1 MMGAR
6 TVLDPDTIIHA
17 DTDMLYHIPSPP
29 SCTARSAICHSS
41 RILHRAHASPS
52 TTFDDG
58 ASDDLFSERYP
69 PTQSNHASHISI
81 SSHHRAVCCVS
92 SPRIRI
98 MRPRTGCFSNS
109 DHFYVCPVSA
119 SLASHST
126 LLQVVP
132 LTANGAVA
140 HDIYSSV
147 TTSFIVSHT
156 IPILFVHIPPALRA
170 SCTLSICPNHALLSI
185 GTTTFIALSTLH
197 RHPCNIQWHV
207 VLTPYP
213 ASCMSLTIINFRLI
227 PSRTICLMRSI

>member
-29 SCTARSAICHSS
+29 SCTGRSAICHSS
-41 RILHRAHASPS
+41 RILHRAHASSS

-98 MRPRTGCFSNS
+98 MRSRTGCFSNS

-156 IPILFVHIPPALRA
+156 IPILFVHIPPRFARVMYSLY
-170 SCTLSICPNHALLSI
+170 LSQPRFAFHWYYHFHRTVNATIDTYVIYNCMLYSHHTPHHVCHSQSSI
-185 GTTTFIALSTLH
+185 FVSS
-197 RHPCNIQWHV
+197 RPV
-207 VLTPYP
+207 PY
-213 ASCMSLTIINFRLI
+213 A
-227 PSRTICLMRSI
+227 